1 MGCTIINQ
9 NERIMRNVSEK
20 TIIKAIVDIKCS
32 GYFKTP
38 GLSRKER
45 AYILDELEKRG
56 WIDEHCNPTASS
68 QDVVRN
74 NLHLSSH

>member
-1 MGCTIINQ
+1 MVRNYKPIKIKK
-9 NERIMRNVSEK
+9 MRNVNEK
-20 TIIKAIVDIKCS
+20 TIVKAIVDIKCS

-45 AYILDELEKRG
+45 SYILDELERHG
-56 WIDEHCNPTASS
+56 WIDEHCNPTAGS